1 MKVFRDVREI
11 TDAVGN
17 VLGAS
22 DWLEVE
28 QAHIKGF
35 AEATG
40 AADGDGYFVLSLL
53 PRFMTQVYRIDGPG
67 MTLNY
72 GLNRVRFVTPV
83 RAGARL
89 RGVTELADATP
100 VGADAVQLIFWTT
113 VEVEGE
119 NRPACVAETVA
130 RRLFK

>member
-1 MKVFRDVREI
+1 MRVFHDMSEI
-11 TDAVGN
+11 VDAVGT
-17 VLGAS
+17 VLGTS
-22 DWLEVE
+22 DWLEVD
-28 QAHIKGF
+28 QGHLKGF

-40 AADGDGYFVLSLL
+40 ATDVDGYFVLSLL
-53 PRFMTQVYRIDGPG
+53 PSFMTQVYRIDGPG

-89 RGVTELADATP
+89 RGVTELAEATP
-100 VGADAVQLIFWTT
+100 VGDDALQLIFWTT

-119 NRPACVAETVA
+119 HRPACVAETVA